1 VLGRLHEWAQA
12 WDGGSFPA
20 FVTAMTAPDSR
31 LGVRVCTTHR
41 AKGLEAQRVFVM
53 DEANIGELRQ
63 EQQAWER
70 QQEQNLRYVALTRAK
85 ETMYL
90 VGKP

>member
-1 VLGRLHEWAQA
+1 
-12 WDGGSFPA
+12 
-20 FVTAMTAPDSR
+20 MTAPDSR